1 MRFDHKIVT
10 GGRRCTRQTLS
21 GALVILLLLGQPA
34 WPEPCARQAE
44 MSAFD
49 VAKLKSQL
57 MVTALACDVRD
68 RYNDFVLRFRTDL
81 MAKEHA
87 LQGYFSRA
95 FGGRGQQAHD
105 DYITTLA
112 NTQSEAGIKQGTL
125 LCQQT
130 IGLFDAV
137 LALPKGADLA
147 SFAGTRGDLI
157 QPIDLVACPAS
168 VTRTAET
175 QTRR

>member
-1 MRFDHKIVT
+1 MISVPKPPPKGTSR
-10 GGRRCTRQTLS
+10 TLS
-21 GALVILLLLGQPA
+21 GALAILLLLSQPA
-34 WPEPCARQAE
+34 WADPCARPAE
-44 MSAFD
+44 LSAFD

-81 MAKEHA
+81 MAKEHS
-87 LQGYFSRA
+87 LVSYFNRA

-112 NTQSEAGIKQGTL
+112 NAQSEAGIKQGTL

-130 IGLFDAV
+130 VGLFDAV
-137 LALPKGADLA
+137 LALPNGADLA
-147 SFAGTRGDLI
+147 GFAGTRSELV
-157 QPIDLVACPAS
+157 QPIDLVACPAP

>member
-1 MRFDHKIVT
+1 
-10 GGRRCTRQTLS
+10 
-21 GALVILLLLGQPA
+21 
-34 WPEPCARQAE
+34 
-44 MSAFD
+44 
-49 VAKLKSQL
+49 
-57 MVTALACDVRD
+57 
-68 RYNDFVLRFRTDL
+68 